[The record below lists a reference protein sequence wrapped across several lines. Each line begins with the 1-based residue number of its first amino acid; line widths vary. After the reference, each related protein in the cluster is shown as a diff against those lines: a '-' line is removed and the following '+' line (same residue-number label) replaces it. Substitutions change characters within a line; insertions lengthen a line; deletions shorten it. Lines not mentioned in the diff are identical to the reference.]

1 MDNELHQRIE
11 SLEEICRQILTSV
24 NGLRVDI
31 EEFRSEQREENKKT
45 YALLRQF
52 GLRVGSV
59 EDRVGSI
66 EHRLQ
71 AVEETVF
78 SYS

>member
-1 MDNELHQRIE
+1 MDF
-11 SLEEICRQILTSV
+11 
-24 NGLRVDI
+24 
-31 EEFRSEQREENKKT
+31 EEFRSEQREEYKKT

-78 SYS
+78 SDS